1 MQKKFL
7 VITMGAV
14 MSSLAVTACG
24 KRESSDHPPRQEV
37 APTPGSSLPEG
48 TVIAVPVSQDGSE
61 QVDQAEMRL
70 LPQIPGNVSAES
82 ITGIFARGQHPERFV
97 DDLDQSS
104 STEAF
109 TGWQN
114 YQQRGYGYGH
124 HRPNRGCRDYR
135 YYQPTYYNRGS
146 IFSWLFQN
154 RYQTPGMNYYY
165 YQRPSIWPQ
174 YQGNQYPYGQPYGSD
189 DSYAGYDDR
198 YGYGASPVTPYHR

>member
-1 MQKKFL
+1 MQKIVL
-7 VITMGAV
+7 VLTAGAV
-14 MSSLAVTACG
+14 VSSLAVTACG
-24 KRESSDHPPRQEV
+24 KKESSDQAPRQEV
-37 APTPGSSLPEG
+37 APLPETSLPEG
-48 TVIAVPVSQDGSE
+48 AVIAVPVSQDGSE
-61 QVDQAEMRL
+61 QVDQAQMRL
-70 LPQIPGNVSAES
+70 LPQGPGHVSEGS
-82 ITGIFARGQHPERFV
+82 IRGIFDRGQEPGGFV

-114 YQQRGYGYGH
+114 YQQMGYGYGH
-124 HRPNRGCRDYR
+124 QRPNRGCRDFR

-174 YQGNQYPYGQPYGSD
+174 YQGNQYPYGQTYGSD
-189 DSYAGYDDR
+189 ASYD
-198 YGYGASPVTPYHR
+198 HRLPIERKAEA